1 MHCQT
6 CGYSLWNLAA
16 RECPEC
22 GARFLPGDFEFVP
35 GTVQFC
41 CPHCRHARHG
51 TDDSGEPMRPI
62 AYKDLAAELNDQN
75 HYRWSLG
82 LNPLPD
88 PARVTHKRPAT
99 SP

>member
-1 MHCQT
+1 MHCQA

-41 CPHCRHARHG
+41 CPHCRHPRHG
-51 TDDSGEPMRPI
+51 MDDRGHLSPRSFNCEQCDAAIDMDAMVLSPAEG
-62 AYKDLAAELNDQN
+62 LADAD
-75 HYRWSLG
+75 
-82 LNPLPD
+82 
-88 PARVTHKRPAT
+88 T
-99 SP
+99 